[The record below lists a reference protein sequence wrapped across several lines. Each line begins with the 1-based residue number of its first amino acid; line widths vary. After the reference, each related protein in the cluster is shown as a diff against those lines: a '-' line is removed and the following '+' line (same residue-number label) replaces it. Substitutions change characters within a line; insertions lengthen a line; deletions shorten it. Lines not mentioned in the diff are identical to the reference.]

1 MRAHPSFCDLHN
13 VDSDG
18 TQSCTSVV
26 EVGEWDAV
34 LVINDEAVQI
44 WPEHPSIIRVED
56 EATLTPQQ
64 AIELGRALILQGMR
78 GLEVER
84 RGPAE
89 ITGSDEVSASVHLH
103 LQEVAQ

>member
-1 MRAHPSFCDLHN
+1 MRSHPSFCGSHD

-18 TQSCTSVV
+18 SESCTSIV

-34 LVINDEAVQI
+34 LVVNDEAVQV

-64 AIELGRALILQGMR
+64 AIDYGRALILQGMR
-78 GLEVER
+78 GLEVEQR
-84 RGPAE
+84 KSRDVG
-89 ITGSDEVSASVHLH
+89 GSDDLSAFADVRCT
-103 LQEVAQ
+103 EGAC